1 MEQLSS
7 FITFV
12 GFFLSVLSGLTC
24 IALARKLREVTHKQH
39 VMATDADYRFSEVR
53 QNIDAIAN
61 QTTAQLQRFSQ
72 TISQPR
78 VQPQPQPQPAMQAV
92 GQAVAQAVMPLQPQ
106 PQPQPQPVAIDPVIA
121 GAVNSRQSVTERR
134 HRVLT
139 LARRGMDVKAIAQT
153 LGIPHGEVALIIRMS
168 NPKFGE

>member
-7 FITFV
+7 FIAFA

-24 IALARKLREVTHKQH
+24 IALARKLREMTHKQH

-72 TISQPR
+72 TISQTR
-78 VQPQPQPQPAMQAV
+78 VQPQPQPVIQPLAQPTMQAV
-92 GQAVAQAVMPLQPQ
+92 V
-106 PQPQPQPVAIDPVIA
+106 QPVAPLTMESAIA